1 MRKTAY
7 SVGLVGATGLI
18 GEKFLRTL
26 EKRNFPVGELRLFAS
41 EKSAG
46 KKLRA
51 FGRNCVAEHLRDG
64 CFVGLDF
71 VFFSAGKEV
80 SAAYAVK
87 AEDAGAVVIDNS
99 SAFREDPA
107 IPLVVP
113 EINFSAV
120 DLRKRRIIANPNC
133 STIQVVIPLA
143 VLDNH
148 YGIERIIYT
157 TYQAVSGS
165 GKKGVADLRL
175 TENGFSPTYYPLPI
189 AKTCIAE
196 IGGIMPDG
204 YTEEERKMQF
214 ETNKI
219 LGASIPVSATCVRT
233 PIENCHAVSA
243 EVELKKKFGT
253 EDVKRR
259 LASADGIILKDLPSA
274 VDSDGRYE
282 TFVGRIRKST
292 AFENGLAFLTYADN
306 TLRGAAFNAVAIA
319 EKTITENVP

>member
-1 MRKTAY
+1 M
-7 SVGLVGATGLI
+7 
-18 GEKFLRTL
+18 
-26 EKRNFPVGELRLFAS
+26 
-41 EKSAG
+41 
-46 KKLRA
+46 
-51 FGRNCVAEHLRDG
+51 
-64 CFVGLDF
+64 
-71 VFFSAGKEV
+71 
-80 SAAYAVK
+80 
-87 AEDAGAVVIDNS
+87 
-99 SAFREDPA
+99 
-107 IPLVVP
+107 
-113 EINFSAV
+113 
-120 DLRKRRIIANPNC
+120 
-133 STIQVVIPLA
+133 
-143 VLDNH
+143 
-148 YGIERIIYT
+148 
-157 TYQAVSGS
+157 
-165 GKKGVADLRL
+165 ADLRL

-243 EVELKKKFGT
+243 EVQLKKEFGT

-259 LASADGIILKDLPSA
+259 LASADGIILKNLPSA

-319 EKTITENVP
+319 EKIITENVP